1 MRKLNKLTIPEM
13 LRSSFSE
20 FKDKESLVF
29 AGEEHRTYAE
39 LETEVRK
46 VAGLLRQLG
55 LKEGD
60 KIGILSSNM
69 PNWGIAF
76 FAVSMI
82 GAVAVPVLP
91 DFSPDEIG
99 NICKHSETR
108 AMFVS
113 GNLYNKVE
121 ESEAIEL
128 SSVILMET
136 FAVIPKGTSGE
147 QIFSLPSTLSD
158 EYYLTDSA
166 AVEEDA
172 LASIIYTSGTTGKSK
187 GVMLTH
193 RNLVW
198 NARQSYSIQRVLT
211 TDRFLSILPLSHTFE
226 NTLGLLLPIMYGASV
241 HYLKKPP
248 TARVLLP
255 ALQEVKPTLMLSVP
269 LIIEKIYK
277 QQILPKFRK
286 NGFIRTLYRIP
297 VIRKK
302 LNAIAGKKL
311 METFGGELVFFGIG
325 GAKLDRQV
333 EIFLREAKFPYAI
346 GYGLTETS
354 PLLAGT
360 GASGTRLQGIGPVLE
375 GVKLKLENP
384 DPKTGEGEILAKG
397 PNVMKGYF
405 KEPELTREVLSED
418 GWFRTGDLGIFDRNG
433 NLYMKGR
440 IKNMIL
446 GASGEN
452 IYPEEI
458 ESVINNFRNVVESL
472 VVQRKGKLV
481 ALVHLNIEEI
491 EEKYQM
497 MRDQAEKYV
506 DEKVDETL
514 KELQAYVN
522 SRVSKFSQVQL
533 VLVHP
538 APFER
543 TPTQK
548 IKRFLYS

>member
-1 MRKLNKLTIPEM
+1 
-13 LRSSFSE
+13 
-20 FKDKESLVF
+20 
-29 AGEEHRTYAE
+29 
-39 LETEVRK
+39 
-46 VAGLLRQLG
+46 
-55 LKEGD
+55 
-60 KIGILSSNM
+60 
-69 PNWGIAF
+69 
-76 FAVSMI
+76 
-82 GAVAVPVLP
+82 
-91 DFSPDEIG
+91 
-99 NICKHSETR
+99 
-108 AMFVS
+108 MFVS

-375 GVKLKLENP
+375 GVELKLENP

-497 MRDQAEKYV
+497 MRDQAGKYV

>member
-1 MRKLNKLTIPEM
+1 M
-13 LRSSFSE
+13 LRNSFSE
-20 FKDKESLVF
+20 FKDKESLVL
-29 AGEEHRTYAE
+29 AGEEYRTYAE
-39 LETEVRK
+39 LETEVRR

-55 LKEGD
+55 LKEGN

-82 GAVAVPVLP
+82 GAIAVPVLP
-91 DFSPDEIG
+91 DFSSAEIE
-99 NICKHSETR
+99 NIFKHSETR
-108 AMFVS
+108 ALFVS
-113 GNLYNKVE
+113 ENLYSKVE
-121 ESEAIEL
+121 EFESIEL

-136 FAVIPKGTSGE
+136 FAVIPKGTSRE
-147 QIFSLPSTLSD
+147 QILRVPPALSD
-158 EYYLTDSA
+158 ENYFNESVD
-166 AVEEDA
+166 VEEDD

-198 NARQSYSIQRVLT
+198 NARQSDTIQKIMP

-226 NTLGLLLPIMYGASV
+226 NTLGLLLPIMFGASV

-255 ALQEVKPTLMLSVP
+255 ALQVVKPTLMLSVP

-277 QQILPKFRK
+277 QQILPKFQK
-286 NGFIRTLYRIP
+286 NGFIRMLYRIP
-297 VIRKK
+297 VVRKE

-360 GASGTRLQGIGPVLE
+360 AAKTTRLQGIGPVLE
-375 GVKLKLENP
+375 GVELKLENP

-405 KEPELTREVLSED
+405 KEPQLTREVLSED
-418 GWFRTGDLGIFDRNG
+418 GWFRTGDLGVFDQNG
-433 NLYMKGR
+433 YLYMKGR

-481 ALVHLNIEEI
+481 ALVHLNIEEF

-497 MRDQAEKYV
+497 MRDQAEQYV
-506 DEKVDETL
+506 NDKIDETL
-514 KELQAYVN
+514 RELQIYVN
-522 SRVSKFSQVQL
+522 SRVSKFAQVQM
-533 VLVHP
+533 VLVQP
-538 APFER
+538 TPFER

>member
-13 LRSSFSE
+13 LRSSFAE

-91 DFSPDEIG
+91 DFSPAEIE
-99 NICKHSETR
+99 NIFKHSETR
-108 AMFVS
+108 ALFVS
-113 GNLYNKVE
+113 ENLYNKVE
-121 ESEAIEL
+121 EFESIEL

-136 FAVIPKGTSGE
+136 FGVISKGTSRDR
-147 QIFSLPSTLSD
+147 ILSVPSALSD
-158 EYYLTDSA
+158 EYYLNDSA
-166 AVEEDA
+166 DVDEDA

-198 NARQSYSIQRVLT
+198 NARQSYTIQPILT
-211 TDRFLSILPLSHTFE
+211 TDRFVSLLPLSHTFE

-255 ALQEVKPTLMLSVP
+255 VLQEVKPTLMLSVP

-286 NGFIRTLYRIP
+286 NRFIRTLYRIP
-297 VIRKK
+297 VVRKK

-346 GYGLTETS
+346 GYGLTETA

-375 GVKLKLENP
+375 GVELKLENP

-418 GWFRTGDLGIFDRNG
+418 GWFRTGDLGVFDQNG
-433 NLYMKGR
+433 YLYMKGR

-458 ESVINNFRNVVESL
+458 ESVINNFRSVVESL

-481 ALVHLNIEEI
+481 ALVHLNVEEI
-491 EEKYQM
+491 EEKYHL
-497 MRDQAEKYV
+497 MRDQAEQYV
-506 DEKVDETL
+506 NEKVDETL

-522 SRVSKFSQVQL
+522 SRVSKFAQVQL
-533 VLVHP
+533 VLVQP
-538 APFER
+538 TPFER

>member
-1 MRKLNKLTIPEM
+1 M
-13 LRSSFSE
+13 LRSSFAE

-55 LKEGD
+55 LKEGE

-82 GAVAVPVLP
+82 GAIAVPVLP
-91 DFSPDEIG
+91 DFSSAEIE
-99 NICKHSETR
+99 NILKHSETR
-108 AMFVS
+108 ALFVS
-113 GNLYNKVE
+113 ENQYSKVE
-121 ESEAIEL
+121 EFESIEL
-128 SSVILMET
+128 SSVVLVDT
-136 FAVIPKGTSGE
+136 FGVIPKGTPRE
-147 QIFSLPSTLSD
+147 QILSVRSALSD
-158 EYYLTDSA
+158 EYYLTDSVN
-166 AVEEDA
+166 VEEES

-198 NARQSYSIQRVLT
+198 NACQTYSIQPVMPS
-211 TDRFLSILPLSHTFE
+211 DRFLSLLPLSHTFE

-286 NGFIRTLYRIP
+286 NGFIRTLYSIP

-360 GASGTRLQGIGPVLE
+360 GASSTRLQGIGPVLE
-375 GVKLKLENP
+375 GVELKLENP

-418 GWFRTGDLGIFDRNG
+418 GWFRTGDLGVFDRNG
-433 NLYMKGR
+433 YLYMKGR

-458 ESVINNFRNVVESL
+458 ELVINNFRNVVESL

-481 ALVHLNIEEI
+481 ALVHLNVEEI
-491 EEKYQM
+491 EEKYHL
-497 MRDQAEKYV
+497 MRDQAEQYV
-506 DEKVDETL
+506 NEKVDETL

-522 SRVSKFSQVQL
+522 SRVSKFAQVQL
-533 VLVHP
+533 VLVQP
-538 APFER
+538 TPFER